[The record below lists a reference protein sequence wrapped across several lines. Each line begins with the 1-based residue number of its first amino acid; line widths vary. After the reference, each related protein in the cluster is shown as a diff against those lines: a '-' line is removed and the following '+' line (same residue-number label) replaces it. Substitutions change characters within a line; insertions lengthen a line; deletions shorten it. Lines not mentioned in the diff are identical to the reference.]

1 MTCTNFQITNLE
13 SSYSLPPV
21 LSPALTPKNPTLH
34 LTLTGISS
42 SCSGKYSA
50 ELFSGNVLADVGG
63 DATLDLEV
71 ASAPLRGQI
80 YTNNNTNTGNNNEEE
95 LPFPTLAILSKC
107 STTFSVSNL
116 QFTGSISS
124 KIIGLFS
131 GMIKDKLTEGLNS
144 HICSLIKKNAE
155 AGIEKGLNVVGRYV
169 AGIVYDPQRNEGKDA
184 ETSLEGEDE
193 STGLVRLQEGS
204 KVDLEQKRLGIGN
217 DSIQKSTDKRVR
229 WDRDMPLLTRILT
242 ASNNFIS
249 RHINE
254 GLILQFLS
262 TLNTWPETLD
272 PVNCDDCGFLF
283 KGLNGFIKSLTK
295 GSGELSI
302 PIPEKVL
309 NIHRNYTFDIANY
322 GNVTIVARQLKIGGL
337 DNLTSLQ
344 LFHPK
349 GDNMLSSAISSDAG
363 LNVTLFL
370 DLTVTPAND
379 GEFHAG
385 MLNESFQVSFDTSAL
400 DASFQSAVELDAEI
414 YKRLS
419 VGSFMFGSYTMFE
432 SNKNALHCIFEVL
445 SSVVFTNMNAKM
457 NLDALHVI
465 PVLTAGDL
473 VVKDNN
479 LEDDIDQLINNVMQ
493 MLLLHY
499 PVTVTESLSAL
510 IRRPARLLLNQAFAG
525 YISLAKSYPLHCA
538 NVDIPDKKIAQ
549 PMELDKNGAIVLFN
563 EVFNKESTIDA
574 INSFIECVHNVITT
588 NKLFAGHF
596 YNISVGE
603 YTLVFHDLQF
613 MNLNSVYELG
623 LLHPEIDS
631 YHLDNKIGY
640 GKRDSS
646 RGDTTMSVGM
656 NILQDKKA
664 VGNVVV
670 HIHMT
675 NLRINAATELKFDMN
690 WLPQLKITDLL
701 SRPQCISIPVTEMSF
716 YGFNARV
723 DDLHLE
729 ISAVMSDGVSP
740 GTSTSYITNNSTE
753 LALLMSNLMTTG
765 AKLLEN
771 QMIGA
776 SHSLMEEG
784 THVCRSPANPQRTL
798 TYERSTKYAG
808 LWTFLVVLSFLIGNA
823 LLFMRGFKDDN
834 TTNGDVG
841 SPENVTRPIATSENE
856 EEKKSGDAE
865 FTR

>member
-42 SCSGKYSA
+42 SCSGKYGA

-80 YTNNNTNTGNNNEEE
+80 YTNNNTNTGNEEE

-144 HICSLIKKNAE
+144 HVCSLIKKNAE

-169 AGIVYDPQRNEGKDA
+169 AGIVYDPQRNEEQDTD
-184 ETSLEGEDE
+184 TSLEEENESTSLERSQDE
-193 STGLVRLQEGS
+193 SA
-204 KVDLEQKRLGIGN
+204 VDLEQQRLGLGYI
-217 DSIQKSTDKRVR
+217 SMKKSTDERVR

-242 ASNNFIS
+242 RTNNFIS

-272 PVNCDDCGFLF
+272 PVDCQDCGFLF
-283 KGLNGFIKSLTK
+283 RGLNGLIKSLTK
-295 GSGELSI
+295 GSGEVSI
-302 PIPEKVL
+302 PIPDKIL
-309 NIHRNYTFDIANY
+309 NIHHNYTFEIANY
-322 GNVTIVARQLKIGGL
+322 GNLTIVARQLKIGGL

-363 LNVTLFL
+363 LNLTFFL
-370 DLTVTPAND
+370 DLTVIPAND

-385 MLNESFQVSFDTSAL
+385 LLNESFQVSFDTSAL
-400 DASFQSAVELDAEI
+400 DGSFQSAVELDAEV

-457 NLDALHVI
+457 NLDALHVM
-465 PVLTAGDL
+465 PVLTPDDV

-510 IRRPARLLLNQAFAG
+510 IRRPARLLLNQAFAS

-563 EVFNKESTIDA
+563 EIFNKESTIVA
-574 INSFIECVHNVITT
+574 INSFVECVHKVITT
-588 NKLFAGHF
+588 NNLFAGHF

-603 YTLVFHDLQF
+603 NTLVFHDLQF
-613 MNLNSVYELG
+613 INLNSVYELG

-640 GKRDSS
+640 GERDNSG
-646 RGDTTMSVGM
+646 GDTTMSVGM
-656 NILQDKKA
+656 NILQEEKA
-664 VGNVVV
+664 IGNVVV

-675 NLRINAATELKFDMN
+675 NLRINAATELEFDMN

-701 SRPQCISIPVTEMSF
+701 SHPQCLSIPVTEMSF

-723 DDLHLE
+723 DDLHME
-729 ISAVMSDGVSP
+729 ISAVIGDGVSP
-740 GTSTSYITNNSTE
+740 GSSTSYATNNSTE
-753 LALLMSNLMTTG
+753 LALLMSNLMTAG

-771 QMIGA
+771 EMIAA

-784 THVCRSPANPQRTL
+784 TRVCKTPVNPQRTL
-798 TYERSTKYAG
+798 THERSTKYAG
-808 LWTFLVVLSFLIGNA
+808 LWTFLIVLFFLIGNA
-823 LLFMRGFKDDN
+823 LLFMRGFKDDHN
-834 TTNGDVG
+834 TINGDVG
-841 SPENVTRPIATSENE
+841 GTENATRPIATSEHE
-856 EEKKSGDAE
+856 EQKNSGDAE